1 MFHGQA
7 CNGYGGLMKKKHP
20 GLSMAGYVFLFLI
33 GFGIYMYPFVADR
46 WNAYVDSQMI
56 ADYQQVVVDNGPK
69 EKYVPLF
76 EAADEYNR
84 SLYKLSDQMIV
95 DNSENDAYSS
105 LLNLGG
111 NGIMGYIE
119 IPKIQINVPVLHYVT
134 DDVLEEGIGH
144 IPSSSLPVG
153 GEKTRCVLTG
163 HRGMPE
169 SKLFTD
175 LDKLKDG
182 DLFYLHVLDRD
193 LAYEVCDIQTV
204 LPYELDSLKFE
215 DGKDLVTL
223 ITCTPYGVNTHRL
236 LVTGRRTE
244 FDEKVKVQENEKG
257 QVVMAQSKFT
267 PANGLVLGMVVMMV
281 VFVTLSVVSGIR
293 ERKRKRRVSKD

>member
-1 MFHGQA
+1 MGFYDLAHDGQA
-7 CNGYGGLMKKKHP
+7 QACSFFIDASRAVGLVEAVP
-20 GLSMAGYVFLFLI
+20 DLGEVLLGD
-33 GFGIYMYPFVADR
+33 AD
-46 WNAYVDSQMI
+46 
-56 ADYQQVVVDNGPK
+56 
-69 EKYVPLF
+69 PL
-76 EAADEYNR
+76 
-84 SLYKLSDQMIV
+84 
-95 DNSENDAYSS
+95 
-105 LLNLGG
+105 
-111 NGIMGYIE
+111 
-119 IPKIQINVPVLHYVT
+119 
-134 DDVLEEGIGH
+134 
-144 IPSSSLPVG
+144 
-153 GEKTRCVLTG
+153 
-163 HRGMPE
+163 
-169 SKLFTD
+169 
-175 LDKLKDG
+175 
-182 DLFYLHVLDRD
+182 VLDRD

-244 FDEKVKVQENEKG
+244 FDEQVKVQENEKG

>member
-1 MFHGQA
+1 
-7 CNGYGGLMKKKHP
+7 MKKKHP

>member
-1 MFHGQA
+1 
-7 CNGYGGLMKKKHP
+7 
-20 GLSMAGYVFLFLI
+20 MAGYVFLFLI